1 MAAGVPASKHGQ
13 DAFVLSVVAET
24 EISVM
29 GDSFVVAKRQSTF
42 FFFFRRIT
50 IEVVD
55 PQARCWD
62 NDFLGR
68 GAIPGS
74 SASCLPNSF
83 VITEFPVVSLFLL
96 HLSGVISIIF
106 NHSLN

>member
-42 FFFFRRIT
+42 FFF
-50 IEVVD
+50 
-55 PQARCWD
+55 
-62 NDFLGR
+62 LGESQLR
-68 GAIPGS
+68 W
-74 SASCLPNSF
+74 
-83 VITEFPVVSLFLL
+83 
-96 HLSGVISIIF
+96 
-106 NHSLN
+106 